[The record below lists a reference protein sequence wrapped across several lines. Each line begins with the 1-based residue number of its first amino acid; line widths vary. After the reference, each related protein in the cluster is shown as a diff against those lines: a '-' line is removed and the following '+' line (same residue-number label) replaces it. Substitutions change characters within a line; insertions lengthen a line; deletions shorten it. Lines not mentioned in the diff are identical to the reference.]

1 MILNVYV
8 DAFNLYYGC
17 LFGTAFKWLDL
28 HAFCQGSFPAD
39 QINRIRYFTA
49 RIPAN
54 PHDPD
59 KPVRQDTYFR
69 ALRTLPAL
77 SIHEGH
83 YIRKPVKMPLHPIPA
98 PPTPSTLVKV
108 VKSEEK
114 GSDVNLAALLLVDAA
129 DNDFEGAVIVT
140 NDSDLALPIQL
151 VRTKFKRKVFVL
163 HSCSRPGR
171 GPSIE
176 LRKAA
181 GLRSGNPPLIVQDA
195 VLAASQFP
203 PTLADAVGTFHKPAT
218 W

>member
-17 LFGTAFKWLDL
+17 LLSTDYKWLDL
-28 HAFCQGSFPAD
+28 HAFCQASFPAA

-69 ALRTLPAL
+69 ALRTLPTL

-98 PPTPSTLVKV
+98 PPTPPTLVKV

-114 GSDVNLAALLLVDAA
+114 GSDVNLAAYLLIDAG

-176 LRKAA
+176 LRKAS
-181 GLRSGNPPLIVQDA
+181 GLRSGNPPLIVQNTL
-195 VLAASQFP
+195 LAANQFP
-203 PTLADAVGTFHKPAT
+203 LTLTDANGTFHKPPA

>member
-1 MILNVYV
+1 MILNFYV

-17 LFGTAFKWLDL
+17 LFGTPYKWLDL
-28 HAFCQGSFPAD
+28 DAFCQASFPAD

-59 KPVRQDTYFR
+59 KPVRQDAYFR
-69 ALRTLPAL
+69 ALRTLPTL

-98 PPTPSTLVKV
+98 PPTPVTLVKV

-114 GSDVNLAALLLVDAA
+114 GSDVNLAAYLLVDAA
-129 DNDFEGAVIVT
+129 DNDFEGAVIIT

-176 LRKAA
+176 LRKAS
-181 GLRSGNPPLIVQDA
+181 GLRSGNPPRIVQDA
-195 VLAASQFP
+195 LLAASQFP
-203 PTLADAVGTFHKPAT
+203 PTLTDAIGSFRKPVS

>member
-1 MILNVYV
+1 MVLNFYI

-17 LFGTAFKWLDL
+17 LFATHHKWLNL
-28 HAFCQGSFPAD
+28 HGFCQASFPGH
-39 QINRIRYFTA
+39 QVQRIRYFTA

-69 ALRTLPAL
+69 ALRTLPVL

-83 YIRKPVKMPLHPIPA
+83 YIRKAVKMPLHPIPNPPA
-98 PPTPSTLVKV
+98 PPTVVKV

-114 GSDVNLAALLLVDAA
+114 GSDVNLASYLLVDAA
-129 DNDFEGAVIVT
+129 DNDCEGAVIVT
-140 NDSDLALPIQL
+140 NDSDLALPVQL
-151 VRTKFKRKVFVL
+151 VRTKFRRKVLVL

-181 GLRSGNPPLIVQDA
+181 GLRSGNPPLIVDPA
-195 VLAASQFP
+195 LLAAHQFP
-203 PTLADAVGTFHKPAT
+203 PILADMTGTFHKPMS